1 MKIMQKKVKMLADGE
16 DNEENQNPV
25 ANSINESTNKKV
37 ANHCYKFQ
45 NGIQTIVT
53 TSQLACIATTTLYLQ
68 INLKK
73 QKMCMKKSNVNKAN
87 K

>member
-37 ANHCYKFQ
+37 ANHCYKF
-45 NGIQTIVT
+45 
-53 TSQLACIATTTLYLQ
+53 
-68 INLKK
+68 
-73 QKMCMKKSNVNKAN
+73 
-87 K
+87 